1 MKKDIDKN
9 IPEVESV
16 QVVAAFE
23 YNSTFKVD
31 EWTIYIINENSEALE
46 TVLVV
51 SKGKSSTKSTSVL
64 RKKLDVLPAMSFAK
78 LEFLHDD
85 LLQVDNIFQVTYFL
99 NGKLMHKDFKFLKGS
114 LKPNNLKNLPLL
126 NLKGVVAQ

>member
-9 IPEVESV
+9 IAEVENV
-16 QVVAAFE
+16 HVVAAFE
-23 YNSTFKVD
+23 YNETFKVE

-51 SKGKSSTKSTSVL
+51 SKGESSPKTTSVL
-64 RKKLDVLPAMSFAK
+64 RKKLDVLPAMAFAK

-85 LLQVDNIFQVTYFL
+85 VLQVDNIFQVTYFL
-99 NGKLMHKDFKFLKGS
+99 DGKLMHKDFKFLKGVLNS
-114 LKPNNLKNLPLL
+114 RNIKKLPLL
-126 NLKGVVAQ
+126 NLEGIVAV